1 MVDGQKLP
9 ARAQTEKGLA
19 WDEQELDGD
28 VHAPPLDAE
37 QAAQW
42 RQRHRSISPWKVLL
56 WQGLAAL
63 LGGGALWL
71 VLQESVAIISWFYG
85 YLAIA
90 LPAALYAKVVVS
102 QPGLTALVAHEM
114 LKLLLTVVLMALAP
128 VLLGKVNW
136 LALLLAVVLSVNM
149 YWIAPVWMTRSG
161 GIRND

>member
-1 MVDGQKLP
+1 MVDGQQPP
-9 ARAQTEKGLA
+9 ARAQIGKGSVWDAQELGE
-19 WDEQELDGD
+19 DEQT
-28 VHAPPLDAE
+28 PPLDAE

-128 VLLGKVNW
+128 VVLGKVNW

-149 YWIAPVWMTRSG
+149 YWIAPVWMARSG